1 MNCPE
6 NVLSRNKNN
15 ISDTHQYNKTA
26 FYVLLRKYSSD
37 LCTIKPK
44 LSVVELIFVKFE
56 RKTMLLWNDIQRK
69 NKI

>member
-1 MNCPE
+1 MFYQGIKTIFQI
-6 NVLSRNKNN
+6 LINKK
-15 ISDTHQYNKTA
+15 KTV
-26 FYVLLRKYSSD
+26 FYVLLRKYNGD

>member
-1 MNCPE
+1 MFYQGIKTIFQI
-6 NVLSRNKNN
+6 LIN
-15 ISDTHQYNKTA
+15 IKKTV
-26 FYVLLRKYSSD
+26 FYVLLRKYSCD

>member
-26 FYVLLRKYSSD
+26 FYVLLRKYNGD